1 LCKATLVRL
10 VTQRGQIVIIRRREF
25 LRWASSIAALNAAVA
40 TARADAYPS
49 RPVRIIIATT
59 AGGSTDIV
67 ARTLAQW
74 LTDELGQS
82 FVAENRPGGNNNVG
96 TELAAHAVPDGY
108 TLFMANSVNTINTAL
123 YSNLTYDFVADFAPI
138 VHAMSSPLLM
148 MVHPSV
154 PAKTLPEFIAYA
166 KANPDKLSMGS
177 GGNGSTGHL
186 AGELFAMMAGVSMI
200 HVPYRGES
208 AAMTD
213 LLGGQPQVAFLTT
226 GSSISFVRAGS
237 ARALA
242 VTSSSPLLGLP
253 DVPPMA
259 QFLPGYSAYGWS
271 GLCAPK
277 GVPADII
284 GLLNRSLD
292 AALADPAMRG
302 RIAEMGGIA
311 PGGSPADFAS
321 FIADD
326 IEKWKKV
333 AAFAGVTV
341 N

>member
-1 LCKATLVRL
+1 LCKAALVRL
-10 VTQRGQIVIIRRREF
+10 VTQWGQIVIIRRREF
-25 LRWASSIAALNAAVA
+25 LRLASSIAALNAAVA
-40 TARADAYPS
+40 IARADTYPS

-67 ARTLAQW
+67 ARMLAQW
-74 LTDELGQS
+74 LTDKLGQS

-96 TELAAHAVPDGY
+96 TELAAHAAPDGY

-123 YSNLTYDFVADFAPI
+123 YRNLTYDFVADFAPI

-154 PAKTLPEFIAYA
+154 PAQTLPEFIAYA

-186 AGELFAMMAGVSMI
+186 AGELFAMMAGVRMI

-213 LLGGQPQVAFLTT
+213 LLGSQPQVAFLTT

-237 ARALA
+237 VRALA
-242 VTSSSPLLGLP
+242 ATSLAPLPGMP

-277 GVPADII
+277 GVPADVI
-284 GLLNRSLD
+284 GLLNRSLNG
-292 AALADPAMRG
+292 ALADPTVKT

-311 PGGSPADFAS
+311 PGGSPSDFAS
-321 FIADD
+321 FIAED

-333 AAFAGVTV
+333 AAFASVTV

>member
-1 LCKATLVRL
+1 LCKAGLVRL

-25 LRWASSIAALNAAVA
+25 LYWASSIAALNAAVA

-74 LTDELGQS
+74 LTDKLGQS

-96 TELAAHAVPDGY
+96 TEIAAHAAPDGY

-123 YSNLTYDFVADFAPI
+123 YRNLTYDFVADFAPI

-154 PAKTLPEFIAYA
+154 PAKTLPEFITYA

-186 AGELFAMMAGVSMI
+186 AGELFAMMAGVRMI

-237 ARALA
+237 VRALA
-242 VTSSSPLLGLP
+242 VTSLAPLPGMS

-259 QFLPGYSAYGWS
+259 QFLPGYSAYGRS

-292 AALADPAMRG
+292 AALADPAMKG
-302 RIAEMGGIA
+302 RIAEMGGVA

>member
-1 LCKATLVRL
+1 M
-10 VTQRGQIVIIRRREF
+10 IVRRREF
-25 LRWASSIAALNAAVA
+25 LSWALSIAAFNAAVA
-40 TARADAYPS
+40 TGRADAYPS

-67 ARTLAQW
+67 ARMLAQW
-74 LTDELGQS
+74 LTDKLGQS
-82 FVAENRPGGNNNVG
+82 FVVENRPGGNNNVG
-96 TELAAHAVPDGY
+96 TELAAHAAPDGY

-123 YSNLTYDFVADFAPI
+123 YHNLTYDFVADFAPV

-148 MVHPSV
+148 IVHPTV

-166 KANPDKLSMGS
+166 KANPDKISMGS

-186 AGELFAMMAGVSMI
+186 SGELFAMMAGVRMI

-213 LLGGQPQVAFLTT
+213 LLGGQPQIAFLTT

-237 ARALA
+237 VRALA
-242 VTSSSPLLGLP
+242 VTSSASLPGLP
-253 DVPPMA
+253 GVPPMA

-271 GLCAPK
+271 GLCVPK

-284 GLLNRSLD
+284 GLLNRSLN
-292 AALADPAMRG
+292 AALADPAIKA

-321 FIADD
+321 FVAVD

-333 AAFAGVTV
+333 AAFAGVTA

>member
-1 LCKATLVRL
+1 
-10 VTQRGQIVIIRRREF
+10 
-25 LRWASSIAALNAAVA
+25 
-40 TARADAYPS
+40 
-49 RPVRIIIATT
+49 
-59 AGGSTDIV
+59 
-67 ARTLAQW
+67 
-74 LTDELGQS
+74 
-82 FVAENRPGGNNNVG
+82 
-96 TELAAHAVPDGY
+96 
-108 TLFMANSVNTINTAL
+108 
-123 YSNLTYDFVADFAPI
+123 
-138 VHAMSSPLLM
+138 
-148 MVHPSV
+148 
-154 PAKTLPEFIAYA
+154 
-166 KANPDKLSMGS
+166 
-177 GGNGSTGHL
+177 
-186 AGELFAMMAGVSMI
+186 
-200 HVPYRGES
+200 
-208 AAMTD
+208 MTD

-226 GSSISFVRAGS
+226 GSSISFVKAGS

-277 GVPADII
+277 GVPADVI
-284 GLLNRSLD
+284 GLPNRSLD